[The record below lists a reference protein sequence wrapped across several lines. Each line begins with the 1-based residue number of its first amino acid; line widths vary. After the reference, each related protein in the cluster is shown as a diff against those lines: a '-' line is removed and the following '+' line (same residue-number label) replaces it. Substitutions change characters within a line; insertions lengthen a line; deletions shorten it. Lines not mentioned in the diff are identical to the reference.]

1 MSFLGINTA
10 NYSNFG
16 MLKID
21 FIIGKSIKK
30 QVKNFF
36 YSIYGNSGY
45 ILKGAFDISQ
55 LKSKD
60 IVPSLF
66 IKLNSNTI
74 FCIKMKTIVN
84 NEETEFC
91 KFVDL
96 TNEKKKENI
105 NMDILDR
112 STDELFRSINL
123 EEADSDNESES
134 ESEPGSEADVNG
146 LDNA

>member
-1 MSFLGINTA
+1 
-10 NYSNFG
+10 
-16 MLKID
+16 
-21 FIIGKSIKK
+21 
-30 QVKNFF
+30 
-36 YSIYGNSGY
+36 
-45 ILKGAFDISQ
+45 
-55 LKSKD
+55 
-60 IVPSLF
+60 
-66 IKLNSNTI
+66 
-74 FCIKMKTIVN
+74 MKTIVN